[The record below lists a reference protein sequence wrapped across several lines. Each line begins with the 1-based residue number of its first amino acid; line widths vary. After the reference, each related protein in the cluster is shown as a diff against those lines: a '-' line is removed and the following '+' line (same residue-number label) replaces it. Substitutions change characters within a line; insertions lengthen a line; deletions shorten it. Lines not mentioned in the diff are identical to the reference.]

1 MLFNREIQRTHVTV
15 GWIDNF
21 SKCYAVALQGVSSGA
36 FRDCNWTGQAF
47 RVYDGPPVDTH
58 MSIQGQ
64 QPGMPQ
70 ELFARDVTS
79 QVLDRCGKIC
89 AHRWNYLKPSI
100 VREFKVNNVPLKP
113 DADPHRDPELYA
125 KLAMCRDG
133 LTGFHPTNMLDENV
147 GSNRGLLQV
156 LKKIQADYDAENDL
170 KFRFLTCDVNIFSRI
185 IKVGH

>member
-1 MLFNREIQRTHVTV
+1 MQRTHITV

-47 RVYDGPPVDTH
+47 RVYDGPHVDTV
-58 MSIQGQ
+58 IQG

-79 QVLDRCGKIC
+79 QVLERTSSIC
-89 AHRWNYLKPSI
+89 AHRWNYLNVSVVK
-100 VREFKVNNVPLKP
+100 EFKVNNVPLKP

-170 KFRFLTCDVNIFSRI
+170 HFRFLTCDVNIFTRI